1 MKSLTVLLAAVIMVF
16 ASGCAQSAQARLQ
29 AQYAR
34 AVAQNIFTRFVLV
47 DPNNPSNHI
56 GSYAVV
62 TTSQDD
68 KDVISCT
75 YDPGRASNAK
85 PKGRISSYVRVFNV
99 ATKDERLYYTPISA
113 DDALGLMEQARAY
126 GEGLGEI
133 SRIFGFRK
141 LGYEPFS
148 EDAQG
153 ERRFIFT
160 ECKAL

>member
-1 MKSLTVLLAAVIMVF
+1 MKSVTVFLAAAIMVF
-16 ASGCAQSAQARLQ
+16 ASGCAQSTEARLQ

-34 AVAQNIFTRFVLV
+34 AVAQDILTRFVLV

-56 GSYAVV
+56 GAYAVV

-75 YDPGRASNAK
+75 YNPGRASNAK
-85 PKGRISSYVRVFNV
+85 GNGPISSYVRVFNV
-99 ATKDERLYYTPISA
+99 ATRNQRLYYTPVSV
-113 DDALGLMEQARAY
+113 DDALGLMEQARVY

-133 SRIFGFRK
+133 SRIFGSRK
-141 LGYEPFS
+141 LGYEPFT
-148 EDAQG
+148 EDSSG
-153 ERRFIFT
+153 ERHFIFT